1 MKIFIYSDL
10 HISRTSSIMPIGN
23 DDKYT
28 YRQKM
33 IIETGKYLVDIIDKE
48 QPDLIINLGDTFD
61 QHTVTSYDI
70 DVASEFF
77 KCFRMLSIPHL
88 VLVGNHEMIN
98 QEFNAIKILSN
109 INNITVISEPCT
121 INTNLITG
129 IRHPDADLS
138 NTPKDENIKLA
149 FLPYCNHK
157 DILEFP
163 EGDFLFSH
171 QDIQGSIIR
180 GSFALPDGIDPN
192 LLKDKYKLVFNG
204 HIHKSSISGNVIN
217 VGSISTHSF
226 SDDEEAA
233 PQCYIFDTNTLD
245 LKTFKPAICPLFRK
259 MEIKDLSDL
268 KSQIEH
274 LNKSYKYILHIT
286 CPFEFKDEIK
296 QLLEEFSDLIIANR
310 LTVKVNKEEKL
321 ENNEESLLNLQSNID
336 IKQSFKDFLDITELK
351 LPRKYYD
358 QVLEG
363 VIS

>member
-1 MKIFIYSDL
+1 MKIFMYSDL

-33 IIETGKYLVDIIDKE
+33 IIETGKYLVDIINKE

-121 INTNLITG
+121 I
-129 IRHPDADLS
+129 DADFIKTLYK
-138 NTPKDENIKLA
+138 NKPEFKDLKLV

-157 DILEFP
+157 DILDFP

-180 GSFALPDGIDPN
+180 GNFALPEGIDPS
-192 LLKDKYKLVFNG
+192 LLKNKYKLVFNG
-204 HIHKSSISGNVIN
+204 HIHKPSISGNVIN

-226 SDDEEAA
+226 SDDEEAV
-233 PQCYIFDTNTLD
+233 PQCYIFDTETLD
-245 LKTFKPAICPLFRK
+245 LKTFKPTICPLFRK
-259 MEIKDLSDL
+259 MEIKDSSDL

>member
-33 IIETGKYLVDIIDKE
+33 ILETGKYLENIIDQEK
-48 QPDLIINLGDTFD
+48 PDLILNLGDTFD
-61 QHTVTSYDI
+61 QHTITSYDI

-77 KCFRMLSIPHL
+77 KCFRMFNIPHL

-109 INNITVISEPCT
+109 INNITVISEACT
-121 INTNLITG
+121 VDPKLFTNIQ
-129 IRHPDADLS
+129 D
-138 NTPKDENIKLA
+138 NIKLA

-180 GSFALPDGIDPN
+180 GNFALPEGIDPN
-192 LLKDKYKLVFNG
+192 ILKDKYKLVFNG

-226 SDDEEAA
+226 SDDEESV
-233 PQCYIFDTNTLD
+233 PQCYIFDTETLD
-245 LKTFKPAICPLFRK
+245 LKTFKPTVCPLFRK
-259 MEIKDLSDL
+259 FN
-268 KSQIEH
+268 IESNISELENFLNK

-286 CPFEFKDEIK
+286 CPFELKEAVK
-296 QLLEEFSDLIIANR
+296 QFLTDNSEYIISNR
-310 LTVKVNKEEKL
+310 LSVKVSKEEKL
-321 ENNEESLLNLQSNID
+321 DDNSESLLNLQSNID
-336 IKQSFKDFLDITELK
+336 IKQSFKDFLDITDLK
-351 LPRKYYD
+351 LPRTYYD
-358 QVLEG
+358 KVLEG
-363 VIS
+363 VN

>member
-1 MKIFIYSDL
+1 MKIFMYSDL
-10 HISRTSSIMPIGN
+10 HISRTSSIMPIG
-23 DDKYT
+23 DDNKYT

-48 QPDLIINLGDTFD
+48 QPDLIINLGDSFD

-98 QEFNAIKILSN
+98 QEFNAIRILSN

-121 INTNLITG
+121 VDTNLITG

-138 NTPKDENIKLA
+138 NTPKNENIKLA

-163 EGDFLFSH
+163 EGDYLFSH

-180 GSFALPDGIDPN
+180 GSFALPEGIDPN
-192 LLKDKYKLVFNG
+192 ILKDKYKLVFNG
-204 HIHKSSISGNVIN
+204 HIHKPSISGNVIN

-226 SDDEEAA
+226 SDDEEAV
-233 PQCYIFDTNTLD
+233 PQCYIFDTKTMD
-245 LKTFKPAICPLFRK
+245 LKTFKPTICPLFRK
-259 MEIKDLSDL
+259 MEVKDNNDL
-268 KSQIEH
+268 LNQFNK
-274 LNKSYKYILHIT
+274 LNKQYKYILHIV
-286 CPFEFKDEIK
+286 CPFEYRDEIK
-296 QLLEEFSDLIIANR
+296 QTLEKFPDLVLSNR
-310 LTVKVNKEEKL
+310 ITVKVAKEENIANDK
-321 ENNEESLLNLQSNID
+321 EDVLNLQSNID
-336 IKQSFKDFLDITELK
+336 IKQSFKDFLDITNLK

-358 QVLEG
+358 KVLEG
-363 VIS
+363 VVS

>member
-1 MKIFIYSDL
+1 MKIFLYSDL

-23 DDKYT
+23 DNKYT

-33 IIETGKYLVDIIDKE
+33 IIETGNYLVDIIDKE
-48 QPDLIINLGDTFD
+48 QPDLIINLGDSFD
-61 QHTVTSYDI
+61 KNVVTSYDI

-109 INNITVISEPCT
+109 INNITVINEPCT
-121 INTNLITG
+121 INTSLITR
-129 IRHPDADLS
+129 IRHPDADLT

-180 GSFALPDGIDPN
+180 GSFALPEGIDPN
-192 LLKDKYKLVFNG
+192 ILKDKYKLVFNG
-204 HIHKSSISGNVIN
+204 HIHKPSISGNVIN
-217 VGSISTHSF
+217 IGSISTHSF
-226 SDDEEAA
+226 SDDEEAV
-233 PQCYIFDTNTLD
+233 PQCYIFDTNTMD
-245 LKTFKPAICPLFRK
+245 LKTFKPTICPLFRK
-259 MEIKDLSDL
+259 LEIKDNNDLLS
-268 KSQIEH
+268 Q
-274 LNKSYKYILHIT
+274 LNKLNKQYKYILHVV
-286 CPFEFKDEIK
+286 CPFESRDEIK
-296 QLLEEFSDLIIANR
+296 QTLQESADLVIANR
-310 LTVKVNKEEKL
+310 ITVKVAKEENISNDK
-321 ENNEESLLNLQSNID
+321 EDVLNLQSNID

-358 QVLEG
+358 KVLEG
-363 VIS
+363 VVS